1 MEIPVRLRQARTALL
16 LVFLVHGAVFA
27 LLVTRIPA
35 IQDRYG
41 LSDAQLPMFLAAVP
55 ALAGVGSI
63 TVSRVVRRVPAP
75 VVVRVVQPVIC
86 LCLAGVGAG
95 ETVWQLTACL
105 AVFGL
110 LVGAMEASL
119 NMTGV
124 GIQRGY
130 GRSIMLGFHGA
141 ASLGG
146 ILGAVLAWAGA
157 HWDLSLLTLFAGSVA
172 LLLPVAMAVAPRL
185 TRQADGADG
194 RDGGDGSAG
203 PAAEQSSPQSAR
215 PSGVPWKPLLPLCL
229 IMAVSVVADST
240 ATNWSAKFLE
250 DTLNS
255 SEAMATVPYALY
267 MAATLVGRGLGDG
280 WVQRW
285 GAVAVVRA
293 GALLTAVG
301 FAVVAAAPEPLTG
314 AFGFAVLGAGL
325 SVILPQVFVIGAQRL
340 PGAPETAVARVN
352 LFNYVGF
359 LIGPPLVGA
368 VGAAVS
374 YRAAMCVPL
383 LLILS
388 VVIVARSLTPPDPAD
403 SDSGPG
409 PGFGSGSDS
418 DSGFDSGSGSG
429 SASGSPVPRPEAST
443 TTTG

>member
-185 TRQADGADG
+185 TRQADGSAGRDG
-194 RDGGDGSAG
+194 RDGPAG

-359 LIGPPLVGA
+359 LVGPPLVGA

-409 PGFGSGSDS
+409 PGPGFGSGS

>member
-1 MEIPVRLRQARTALL
+1 MEIPVRLRRARSALL
-16 LVFLVHGAVFA
+16 LVFLVHGSVFA

-41 LSDAQLPMFLAAVP
+41 LSDAALPLFLAAVP
-55 ALAGVGSI
+55 LLAGVGSV

-75 VVVRVVQPVIC
+75 AVVRVLQPLIC
-86 LCLAGVGAG
+86 LCLVGVGAG
-95 ETVWQLTACL
+95 EAVWQLVTCL
-105 AVFGL
+105 GVFGL

-146 ILGAVLAWAGA
+146 ILGALLAWAGA
-157 HWDLSLLTLFAGSVA
+157 HWHLSLLALFVGSVA
-172 LLLPVAMAVAPRL
+172 LLLPFAMSVGPRL
-185 TRQADGADG
+185 TKQPRTVTDSRAA
-194 RDGGDGSAG
+194 AE
-203 PAAEQSSPQSAR
+203 PAAQPSSSPAAR
-215 PSGVPWKPLLPLCL
+215 PRGVPWKPLLPICL
-229 IMAVSVVADST
+229 IMTVAVIADST

-250 DTLNS
+250 DTLHS

-293 GALLTAVG
+293 GVLLSAVG

-314 AFGFAVLGAGL
+314 ALGFAVLGAGL
-325 SVILPQVFVIGAQRL
+325 SVILPQLFVVGAQRL
-340 PGAPETAVARVN
+340 PGTVDIAVARVN

-383 LLILS
+383 LLVLG
-388 VVIVARSLTPPDPAD
+388 VLLVAGSLAQPAQA
-403 SDSGPG
+403 
-409 PGFGSGSDS
+409 
-418 DSGFDSGSGSG
+418 DSGSGPT
-429 SASGSPVPRPEAST
+429 SAQPVPGSEAT
-443 TTTG
+443 TTTAG